1 MSKLSRYNSPGWIYV
16 TKLSTMGESF
26 FQSEAIRVRA
36 EADEDDEDEEL
47 GLFFH
52 RN

>member
-1 MSKLSRYNSPGWIYV
+1 MIQLTRMDICY
-16 TKLSTMGESF
+16 KLSTMGESS
-26 FQSEAIRVRA
+26 FQSEAIRVRE

>member
-1 MSKLSRYNSPGWIYV
+1 MIQLTRVDICYKIEHYGRV
-16 TKLSTMGESF
+16 F
-26 FQSEAIRVRA
+26 FPERSEAIRVRA